1 MNLDKD
7 KAVALLN
14 QIMELELADLD
25 LDRLTQEHM
34 RQTIQIK
41 IGE

>member
-14 QIMELELADLD
+14 QIMDSSLSAWCAIH
-25 LDRLTQEHM
+25 TAH
-34 RQTIQIK
+34 
-41 IGE
+41 